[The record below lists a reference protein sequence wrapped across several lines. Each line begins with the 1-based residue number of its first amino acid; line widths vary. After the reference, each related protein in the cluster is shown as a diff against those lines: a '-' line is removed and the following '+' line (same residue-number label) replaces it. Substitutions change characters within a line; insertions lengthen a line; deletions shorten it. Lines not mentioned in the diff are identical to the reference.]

1 MKHTASAIIQL
12 QSLPLEY
19 QIERSKRLIHEAMV
33 HFNYNMAVSFSGG
46 KDSTVLLHLVRSLYP
61 DVPAVFVNTGLE
73 YPEIVKFVRQTENVT
88 WLRPKMRFKDV
99 LEKYGYP
106 VVSKKMSDFIYD
118 IKNTKS
124 QHMLDL
130 RLYGIKGRGKDRISK
145 CWEYLIDA
153 PFKISDKCCD
163 VMKKAPM
170 FKYQLKTGNYPF
182 IGTMA
187 CDSLQRLDSIIIN
200 GCNAFESKHPMSRP
214 LAMWT
219 ESHIWEYL
227 HTFNVPYSPIYDMGY
242 TRTGCMFCMF
252 GLHLEGYPN
261 RFERMRETHPKLY
274 RYCMEDLG
282 LRKVMEWYPKR
293 GYIPQD
299 RIQFA

>member
-1 MKHTASAIIQL
+1 MA
-12 QSLPLEY
+12 
-19 QIERSKRLIHEAMV
+19 

-61 DVPAVFVNTGLE
+61 EVPAVFVNTGLE
-73 YPEIVKFVRQTENVT
+73 YPEIVKFVRSTDNVT

-106 VVSKKMSDFIYD
+106 VVSKACSKYIRE

-124 QHMLDL
+124 DHLRNL
-130 RLYGIKGRGKDRISK
+130 RLGIEGSPFSHLPIKWK
-145 CWEYLIDA
+145 YLLEA
-153 PFKISDKCCD
+153 PFTISDKCCD
-163 VMKKAPM
+163 MMKKSPAHS
-170 FKYQLKTGNYPF
+170 YQRKSGNTYF

-187 CDSLQRLDSIIIN
+187 QNSIMRFQSIMKE
-200 GCNAFESKHPMSRP
+200 GCNGFDMKSPQSRP

-227 HTFNVPYSPIYDMGY
+227 NTFNVPYSPIYDMGY
-242 TRTGCMFCMF
+242 TSTGCMFCMF

-274 RYCMEDLG
+274 KYCMEDLG
-282 LRKVMEWYPKR
+282 LQKVMEWYPKR
-293 GYIPQD
+293 GYMPQE
-299 RIQFA
+299 RLAFP